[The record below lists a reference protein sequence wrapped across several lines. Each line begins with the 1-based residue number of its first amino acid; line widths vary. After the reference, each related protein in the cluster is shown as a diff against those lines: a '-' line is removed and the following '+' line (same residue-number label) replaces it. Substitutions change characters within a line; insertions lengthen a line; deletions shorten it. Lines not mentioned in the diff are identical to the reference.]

1 MPRLPEPCLTCGRLS
16 KIGNRCPEH
25 QQQHDAQYQLR
36 RAMTKDQTGQY
47 KGAYKRLARIIRETG
62 RVCHLCGKEFVEGDK
77 VEADHLYPGTPVTR
91 LDQLAPAHALCN
103 QRRGNAYLA

>member
-16 KIGNRCPEH
+16 TNGNRCPQH
-25 QQQHDAQYQLR
+25 QQQVDAQYQLR

-47 KGAYKRLARIIRETG
+47 KGAYQRLARIIRMTA

-77 VEADHLYPGTPVTR
+77 VEADHLYPGTPVTS

-103 QRRGNAYLA
+103 QRRGNAHLQ